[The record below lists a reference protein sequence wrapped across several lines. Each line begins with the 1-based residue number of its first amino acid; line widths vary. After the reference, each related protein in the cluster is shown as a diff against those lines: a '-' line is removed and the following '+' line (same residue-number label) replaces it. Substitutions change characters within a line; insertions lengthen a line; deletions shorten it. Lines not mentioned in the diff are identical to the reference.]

1 MVLKQALSKQEQLHF
16 AQQLLS
22 LLQAGLALLNAIELI
37 YQTAP
42 KPWRLWLNTLHTQLK
57 AGNSLS
63 RCLQM
68 QSKRFSAEFIN
79 LISVSE
85 RTGDIDLA
93 LATICQQLEAQ
104 IELRRKV
111 QQALA
116 YPSITLCT
124 SFSLI
129 IVMMVWVV
137 PVFKDVFA
145 HFQADL
151 PGPTRFLIQISSLIE
166 NFYLSIGLGLLIV
179 ITLALLCW
187 KKSIPIQKKCD
198 LFCFRLPILGR
209 LLRLATLTYWCRTL
223 GHLIA
228 SGLSLPDALRVTAQ
242 SSNHW
247 VSHDYSA
254 EIFKHLTRGW
264 PLGEALG
271 RADPH
276 HTLFDIETLQLLRIA
291 SESGSLP
298 EMLRK
303 RANILGD
310 ELSNRLNTL
319 SQTLE
324 PLLIMIVGIMI
335 GSLVIILYLPIFNLG
350 QIV

>member
-1 MVLKQALSKQEQLHF
+1 
-16 AQQLLS
+16 
-22 LLQAGLALLNAIELI
+22 
-37 YQTAP
+37 
-42 KPWRLWLNTLHTQLK
+42 
-57 AGNSLS
+57 
-63 RCLQM
+63 M
-68 QSKRFSAEFIN
+68 QSNRFSAEFIN

-93 LATICQQLEAQ
+93 LTTICQQLEAQ

-116 YPSITLCT
+116 YPSITLFT
-124 SFSLI
+124 SLTLM

-151 PGPTRFLIQISSLIE
+151 PGPTRLLIQISSLIE
-166 NFYLSIGLGLLIV
+166 NFYLSIGIGLLSFLV
-179 ITLALLCW
+179 VALLSW
-187 KKSIPIQKKCD
+187 KKSIAIQKKCD
-198 LFCFRLPILGR
+198 LFSFRLPILGR

-247 VSHDYSA
+247 ISHDYSA

-264 PLGEALG
+264 PLGEALR
-271 RADPH
+271 RADPR
-276 HTLFDIETLQLLRIA
+276 HTFFDIETLQLLRIA
-291 SESGSLP
+291 AESGSLP
-298 EMLRK
+298 DMLRK

>member
-1 MVLKQALSKQEQLHF
+1 MSHKLTKQDQLGF
-16 AQQLLS
+16 ARQLLT

-42 KPWRLWLNTLHTQLK
+42 KSWHTWLQNIHAQLK
-57 AGNSLS
+57 NGYGLS
-63 RCLQM
+63 ECL
-68 QSKRFSAEFIN
+68 RIEPNLFSMEFIN

-85 RTGDIDLA
+85 RTGDIKLA
-93 LATICQQLEAQ
+93 LATICEQLEAQ

-116 YPSITLCT
+116 YPVITLTT
-124 SFSLI
+124 SLVLV

-145 HFQADL
+145 HFQAEL
-151 PGPTRFLIQISSLIE
+151 PGPTRLLIQISSMLE
-166 NFYLSIGLGLLIV
+166 HYFLELGLGLVLSIF
-179 ITLALLCW
+179 IFYCSW
-187 KKSIPIQKKCD
+187 IKSVRLQRQCD
-198 LFCFRLPILGR
+198 RLCFRLPILGP

-223 GHLIA
+223 GHLIR

-247 VSHDYSA
+247 LSHDFSA
-254 EIFKHLTRGW
+254 EVFKQLTRGW
-264 PLGEALG
+264 PLGESLT
-271 RADPH
+271 RADPKQL
-276 HTLFDIETLQLLRIA
+276 LFDLETLQLLRIA
-291 SESGSLP
+291 SESGSLDA
-298 EMLRK
+298 MLCK
-303 RANILGD
+303 RANILGS

-324 PLLIMIVGIMI
+324 PLLIVIVGIII

>member
-1 MVLKQALSKQEQLHF
+1 M
-16 AQQLLS
+16 
-22 LLQAGLALLNAIELI
+22 
-37 YQTAP
+37 
-42 KPWRLWLNTLHTQLK
+42 
-57 AGNSLS
+57 
-63 RCLQM
+63 
-68 QSKRFSAEFIN
+68 
-79 LISVSE
+79 
-85 RTGDIDLA
+85 
-93 LATICQQLEAQ
+93 
-104 IELRRKV
+104 
-111 QQALA
+111 
-116 YPSITLCT
+116 
-124 SFSLI
+124 

-151 PGPTRFLIQISSLIE
+151 PGPTRLLIQISSLIE
-166 NFYLSIGLGLLIV
+166 NFYLSIGLGLLSI
-179 ITLALLCW
+179 IALALLCW
-187 KKSIPIQKKCD
+187 KKSIAIQKKCD
-198 LFCFRLPILGR
+198 LFSFRLPILGR
-209 LLRLATLTYWCRTL
+209 LLRLATLIYWCRTL

-247 VSHDYSA
+247 ISHDYSA

-264 PLGEALG
+264 PLGEALR
-271 RADPH
+271 RADPNH
-276 HTLFDIETLQLLRIA
+276 ILFDIETLQLLRIA

-303 RANILGD
+303 RANILAG

-324 PLLIMIVGIMI
+324 PLLIIIVGIMI

>member
-1 MVLKQALSKQEQLHF
+1 MNQKLSKQDQLHF
-16 AQQLLS
+16 AQQLLT

-37 YQTAP
+37 QQTAP
-42 KPWRLWLNTLHTQLK
+42 KPWQPWLKNLHSQLRN
-57 AGNSLS
+57 GSSLS
-63 RCLQM
+63 ECLRFD
-68 QSKRFSAEFIN
+68 SKRFSMELIN

-85 RTGDIDLA
+85 RTGDIELA

-116 YPSITLCT
+116 YPLITLTT
-124 SFSLI
+124 SLALI
-129 IVMMVWVV
+129 IIMMIWVV

-151 PGPTRFLIQISSLIE
+151 PRPTQFLIQISSLLE
-166 NFYLSIGLGLLIV
+166 YYYLEIGFSL
-179 ITLALLCW
+179 LLCISIFYFSW
-187 KKSIPIQKKCD
+187 IKSVRLQKHCD
-198 LFCFRLPILGR
+198 RLSFRLPILGQ
-209 LLRLATLTYWCRTL
+209 LFRLATLTYWCRTL
-223 GHLIA
+223 GHLIS

-247 VSHDYSA
+247 LSHDFSA
-254 EIFKHLTRGW
+254 EVFKQLTRGW
-264 PLGEALG
+264 PLGEALI
-271 RADPH
+271 RADPKH
-276 HTLFDIETLQLLRIA
+276 ALFDIETLQLLRIA
-291 SESGSLP
+291 SESGSLDD
-298 EMLRK
+298 MLRK
-303 RANILGD
+303 RANILGS

-324 PLLIMIVGIMI
+324 PLLIMIVGIII

>member
-1 MVLKQALSKQEQLHF
+1 LKQKLSKQEQLHF

-42 KPWRLWLNTLHTQLK
+42 KPWRLWLNMLHAQLK
-57 AGNSLS
+57 AGNSFS

-68 QSKRFSAEFIN
+68 QSNRFSAEFVN

-93 LATICQQLEAQ
+93 LVTICQQLEAQ

-124 SFSLI
+124 SLSLM

-151 PGPTRFLIQISSLIE
+151 PGPTQLLIQISSLIE
-166 NFYLSIGLGLLIV
+166 NFYLSIGLGLLSV
-179 ITLALLCW
+179 ISLALLCW
-187 KKSIPIQKKCD
+187 NKSITIQKKCD
-198 LFCFRLPILGR
+198 LFSFRLPIIGR

-247 VSHDYSA
+247 ISHDCSA

-264 PLGEALG
+264 PLGEALR
-271 RADPH
+271 RADPR

>member
-1 MVLKQALSKQEQLHF
+1 MNQKLSKQDQLHF
-16 AQQLLS
+16 AQQLLT

-37 YQTAP
+37 QQTAP
-42 KPWRLWLNTLHTQLK
+42 KPWQPWLKNLHSQLRN
-57 AGNSLS
+57 GSSLS
-63 RCLQM
+63 ECLRFD
-68 QSKRFSAEFIN
+68 SKRFSMELIN

-85 RTGDIDLA
+85 RTGDIELA

-116 YPSITLCT
+116 YPIITLTT
-124 SFSLI
+124 SLALMV
-129 IVMMVWVV
+129 VMMVWVV
-137 PVFKDVFA
+137 PVFKDVFS

-151 PGPTRFLIQISSLIE
+151 PLPTQLLIE
-166 NFYLSIGLGLLIV
+166 LSSFIKHYFLELGISAVLCIFIFYFCWLKSVCLQRQCDRLS
-179 ITLALLCW
+179 
-187 KKSIPIQKKCD
+187 
-198 LFCFRLPILGR
+198 FRLPLLGP

-223 GHLIA
+223 GHLIS

-247 VSHDYSA
+247 LSHDFSA
-254 EIFKHLTRGW
+254 EVFKQLTRGW
-264 PLGEALG
+264 PLGESLMM
-271 RADPH
+271 ADPKH
-276 HTLFDIETLQLLRIA
+276 VLFDLETLQLLRVA
-291 SESGSLP
+291 AESGSLYS
-298 EMLRK
+298 MLCK
-303 RANILGD
+303 RANILGS

-324 PLLIMIVGIMI
+324 PLLIVIVGIII

>member
-1 MVLKQALSKQEQLHF
+1 MVMKKSLSKQEQLHF

-22 LLQAGLALLNAIELI
+22 LLQAGLVLLHAIELI

-42 KPWRLWLNTLHTQLK
+42 KSWHPWLNNLHTHLK

-63 RCLQM
+63 RCLQI
-68 QSKRFSAEFIN
+68 QDNRFSAEFIN
-79 LISVSE
+79 LVTVSE

-93 LATICQQLEAQ
+93 LKTICQQLEGQ
-104 IELRRKV
+104 IELQRKI

-116 YPSITLCT
+116 YPCITLCT
-124 SFSLI
+124 SISLMM
-129 IVMMVWVV
+129 VMMVWVV
-137 PVFKDVFA
+137 PVFKEVFA

-151 PGPTRFLIQISSLIE
+151 PGPTRLLIQLSSLIE
-166 NFYLSIGLGLLIV
+166 HFYLAIGLGL
-179 ITLALLCW
+179 ITFIILSFLCW
-187 KKSIPIQKKCD
+187 KNSISMQKRCD
-198 LFCFRLPILGR
+198 LFSFRLPILGR
-209 LLRLATLTYWCRTL
+209 LFRLATLTYWCRTL
-223 GHLIA
+223 GHLIS

-247 VSHDYSA
+247 ISHDYSA
-254 EIFKHLTRGW
+254 EVFKQLTRGW
-264 PLGEALG
+264 PLGDALN
-271 RADPH
+271 RADPNH
-276 HTLFDIETLQLLRIA
+276 NFFDIETLQLLRIA

-298 EMLRK
+298 EMLCK
-303 RANILGD
+303 RANILGN
-310 ELSNRLNTL
+310 ELSNSLNSL

-335 GSLVIILYLPIFNLG
+335 GGLVIILYLPIFNLG

>member
-1 MVLKQALSKQEQLHF
+1 
-16 AQQLLS
+16 
-22 LLQAGLALLNAIELI
+22 
-37 YQTAP
+37 
-42 KPWRLWLNTLHTQLK
+42 
-57 AGNSLS
+57 
-63 RCLQM
+63 
-68 QSKRFSAEFIN
+68 
-79 LISVSE
+79 
-85 RTGDIDLA
+85 
-93 LATICQQLEAQ
+93 
-104 IELRRKV
+104 
-111 QQALA
+111 
-116 YPSITLCT
+116 
-124 SFSLI
+124 
-129 IVMMVWVV
+129 
-137 PVFKDVFA
+137 
-145 HFQADL
+145 
-151 PGPTRFLIQISSLIE
+151 
-166 NFYLSIGLGLLIV
+166 
-179 ITLALLCW
+179 
-187 KKSIPIQKKCD
+187 
-198 LFCFRLPILGR
+198 
-209 LLRLATLTYWCRTL
+209 LRLATLTYWCRTL
-223 GHLIA
+223 GHLIT

-247 VSHDYSA
+247 ISHDYSA

-264 PLGEALG
+264 PLGEALR

>member
-1 MVLKQALSKQEQLHF
+1 MVLRQKLSKQEQLHF

-42 KPWRLWLNTLHTQLK
+42 KQWRLWLNTLHSQLK

-68 QSKRFSAEFIN
+68 QSNRFSAEFVN

-93 LATICQQLEAQ
+93 LVTICQQLEAQ

-124 SFSLI
+124 SLSLM

-151 PGPTRFLIQISSLIE
+151 PRPTQLLIQISSLIE
-166 NFYLSIGLGLLIV
+166 NFYLSIGLGLLSV
-179 ITLALLCW
+179 ITFALLCW
-187 KKSIPIQKKCD
+187 NKSITIQKKCD
-198 LFCFRLPILGR
+198 LFSFRLPIIGR

-247 VSHDYSA
+247 ISHDYSA

-271 RADPH
+271 RADPC

>member
-1 MVLKQALSKQEQLHF
+1 MVLKQKLSKQEQLHF

-42 KPWRLWLNTLHTQLK
+42 KPWRLWLNTLHAQLK

-68 QSKRFSAEFIN
+68 QSNRFSAEFIN

-93 LATICQQLEAQ
+93 LVTICQQLEAQ

-124 SFSLI
+124 SLSLM

-151 PGPTRFLIQISSLIE
+151 PKPTQLLIQISSLIE
-166 NFYLSIGLGLLIV
+166 NFYLPIGLGLLSA

-187 KKSIPIQKKCD
+187 KKSIAIQKKCD
-198 LFCFRLPILGR
+198 LFSFRLPILGR

-223 GHLIA
+223 GHLIT

-247 VSHDYSA
+247 ISHDYSA

-264 PLGEALG
+264 PLGEALR

>member
-1 MVLKQALSKQEQLHF
+1 MSHRLSKQDQLGF
-16 AQQLLS
+16 ARQLLT

-42 KPWRLWLNTLHTQLK
+42 KSWHAWLQNIHAQLK
-57 AGNSLS
+57 NGYSLS
-63 RCLQM
+63 QCL
-68 QSKRFSAEFIN
+68 RLNADLFSMELIN

-85 RTGDIDLA
+85 RTGDIELA
-93 LATICQQLEAQ
+93 LTAICEQLEAQ

-116 YPSITLCT
+116 YPLITLTT
-124 SFSLI
+124 SLALV

-145 HFQADL
+145 NFQAEL
-151 PGPTRFLIQISSLIE
+151 PGPTRMLIQASSLIE
-166 NFYLSIGLGLLIV
+166 HYFLELGFGLVLSIVTFYLSW
-179 ITLALLCW
+179 A
-187 KKSIPIQKKCD
+187 KSMRLQRQCD
-198 LFCFRLPILGR
+198 RLSFRLPILGP
-209 LLRLATLTYWCRTL
+209 LLRLATLTHWCRTL
-223 GHLIA
+223 GHLIS

-247 VSHDYSA
+247 LSHDFSA
-254 EIFKHLTRGW
+254 EVFKQLTRGW
-264 PLGEALG
+264 PLGESLT
-271 RADPH
+271 RADPKQI
-276 HTLFDIETLQLLRIA
+276 LFDLETLQLLRIA
-291 SESGSLP
+291 SESGSLDS
-298 EMLRK
+298 MLCK
-303 RANILGD
+303 RANILGS

-324 PLLIMIVGIMI
+324 PLLIVIVGIII